1 MKHVPSCSF
10 IVQING
16 TIHIFELDFKN
27 LPKSGDGAHF
37 NEKPFHLESSK

>member
-1 MKHVPSCSF
+1 MKHVPFCSIF
-10 IVQING
+10 VQIDS

-37 NEKPFHLESSK
+37 DEKQFHLE